1 MTQKIEDK
9 KDPFSYFFLSMLVR
23 AVIAAFF
30 SKIEVRGSENLPRSG
45 AFICVANHTSR
56 WDGPVLG
63 TLIGR
68 PSTFMVHPNELKG
81 LQGKLLR
88 KVGAF
93 PANPKLDFAGFV
105 AERFRKDEPFVIF
118 PEGNVFY
125 DGQTHPFKKGVARVA
140 MTAAKDDLD
149 VPIVPLA
156 VGYQWTKRRIVIS
169 VGAPISV
176 MQYRE
181 DYISDPVTTT
191 NHLCSALHREV
202 LALRAELGFEADR
215 KQLLATSVKSG
226 FHFLPT
232 SVRDSMLSNG
242 LSLSQVR

>member
-1 MTQKIEDK
+1 MTHKIEDR
-9 KDPFSYFFLSMLVR
+9 KDPLSYFFLAALVK
-23 AVIAAFF
+23 AVIAFF
-30 SKIEVRGSENLPRSG
+30 FRKIEVRGAENLPKSG
-45 AFICVANHTSR
+45 PFICVANHTSR

-63 TLIGR
+63 TLINR

-105 AERFRKDEPFVIF
+105 AERFRHNEPFVIF

-149 VPIVPLA
+149 VPLVPLA
-156 VGYQWTKRRIVIS
+156 VGYQWAQRRIVIS
-169 VGAPISV
+169 VGVPVSV
-176 MQYRE
+176 MQYRD
-181 DYISDPVTTT
+181 DYQADPVTTT
-191 NHLCSALHREV
+191 NNLCSALHREV

-215 KQLLATSVKSG
+215 KQLLSTAAKSG
-226 FHFLPT
+226 FHFLP
-232 SVRDSMLSNG
+232 SAASNYG
-242 LSLSQVR
+242 LSLSQAR